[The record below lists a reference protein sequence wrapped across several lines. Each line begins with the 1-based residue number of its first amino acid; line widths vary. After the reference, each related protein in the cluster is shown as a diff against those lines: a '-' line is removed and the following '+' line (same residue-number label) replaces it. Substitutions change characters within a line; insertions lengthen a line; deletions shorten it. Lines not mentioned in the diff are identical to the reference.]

1 MHTHT
6 HTHTRTQRL
15 GAVWDL
21 QSGTHLFNLAGH
33 TDVVSCMTTVD
44 NGSLVMTGSADCSIR
59 IWDLQSSPVSQTT
72 QLHEGNVLTVAISPC
87 ETYAV
92 SAGTD
97 ATVKIYELDTMK
109 LVRDIKGHSD
119 VINHVLVLRDSRR
132 MLTASSDKTIR
143 LWNGETGELLQSFEG
158 HEADVNCVALSSDGE
173 LLMSGGEDN
182 RVIFWGLRTG
192 KKLKAF
198 TDHSAGVVS
207 VAFAQSSSSYFM
219 ISASRDGQL
228 CIRDFYSA
236 KILLSTKPPTQ
247 GDTLC
252 LAVSP
257 EADFIVTGS
266 TDSTVNVLSIPQ
278 GRLQG
283 VLAGHKKAVRSVKI
297 LPDCEKCLSA
307 SEDHTVCIWGITNGG
322 CLASLYIDAP
332 VISCDISRNMTIL
345 CGTRR
350 GWVST
355 AFYQANPNTVTGSLM
370 KKLQGIESPS
380 SSSFTES
387 LSSISA
393 SQIEQHPHT
402 SAGSGDVIVDQ
413 EPLPS
418 DQESNNKT
426 ENTENIPKEKTNTP
440 TNIYSPPPYPIDVK
454 VKIIEPNTQGLVE
467 HDLKDELQVSK
478 YINGDVNGVVTAEY
492 NLQLEQQLE
501 EKAESETSN
510 KGTSE
515 SPKSSACIVL

>member
-1 MHTHT
+1 
-6 HTHTRTQRL
+6 
-15 GAVWDL
+15 
-21 QSGTHLFNLAGH
+21 
-33 TDVVSCMTTVD
+33 MTTVD
-44 NGSLVMTGSADCSIR
+44 NGSLVITGSADCSIR
-59 IWDLQSSPVSQTT
+59 IWDLQSPPVSQTT

-87 ETYAV
+87 GTYAV

-119 VINHVLVLRDSRR
+119 AINHVLVLQDSRR

-182 RVIFWGLRTG
+182 QVIFWGLRTG

-219 ISASRDGQL
+219 ISVSRDGQL

-236 KILLSTKPPTQ
+236 KILLSTKSPTQ

-257 EADFIVTGS
+257 DTDFIVTGS
-266 TDSTVNVLSIPQ
+266 TDSTVTVLSIPQ
-278 GRLQG
+278 GRLKG

-307 SEDHTVCIWGITNGG
+307 SEDHTVRIWGIIDGG

-332 VISCDISRNMTIL
+332 VLSCDISRNMTIL

-355 AFYQANPNTVTGSLM
+355 AFYQANPNTVTSSLM
-370 KKLQGIESPS
+370 KKLQGIESSS

-387 LSSISA
+387 RSSISA
-393 SQIEQHPHT
+393 SQIEHPHT
-402 SAGSGDVIVDQ
+402 STGSSDVIVDQ
-413 EPLPS
+413 EPLLS
-418 DQESNNKT
+418 DQESNSKTENSKT
-426 ENTENIPKEKTNTP
+426 ENTQNIPKEKPSTP
-440 TNIYSPPPYPIDVK
+440 TNRYSPPPYPIDVK
-454 VKIIEPNTQGLVE
+454 VKIIEPNAQGLVE
-467 HDLKDELQVSK
+467 HDQKDELQVSK
-478 YINGDVNGVVTAEY
+478 NINGDVNGVVTAEY

-501 EKAESETSN
+501 EEAESETSN
-510 KGTSE
+510 KGTLE

>member
-1 MHTHT
+1 
-6 HTHTRTQRL
+6 
-15 GAVWDL
+15 
-21 QSGTHLFNLAGH
+21 
-33 TDVVSCMTTVD
+33 MTTVD
-44 NGSLVMTGSADCSIR
+44 NGSLVITGSADCSIR
-59 IWDLQSSPVSQTT
+59 IWDLQSPPVSQTT

-119 VINHVLVLRDSRR
+119 AINHVLVLRDSRR

-173 LLMSGGEDN
+173 LLMSGGEDSQ
-182 RVIFWGLRTG
+182 VIFWGLRTG

-198 TDHSAGVVS
+198 ADHSAGVVS
-207 VAFAQSSSSYFM
+207 VAFVQSSSSYFM
-219 ISASRDGQL
+219 ISASRDGHL

-236 KILLSTKPPTQ
+236 KILLSTKPPAQ

-257 EADFIVTGS
+257 DADFIVTGS

-278 GRLQG
+278 GRLKG

-307 SEDHTVCIWGITNGG
+307 SEDHTVRIWGITDGG

-332 VISCDISRNMTIL
+332 MLSCDISRNMTIL

-355 AFYQANPNTVTGSLM
+355 AFYQANTNTVTGSLM

-393 SQIEQHPHT
+393 SQIEQHPCT
-402 SAGSGDVIVDQ
+402 STGSGDVIVNQ
-413 EPLPS
+413 EPLLS
-418 DQESNNKT
+418 DQETNSKT
-426 ENTENIPKEKTNTP
+426 ENTEDIPKDKTSTP
-440 TNIYSPPPYPIDVK
+440 TNRYSPPPYPIDVK
-454 VKIIEPNTQGLVE
+454 VKIIEPNAQSLVE
-467 HDLKDELQVSK
+467 HDLKDKLQVSK
-478 YINGDVNGVVTAEY
+478 NINGDVNGVVTAEY

-510 KGTSE
+510 KGTLE